1 MSDELEFR
9 DVTNIPTA
17 SKNESV
23 QVLVVEGMAEDGR
36 EGGKRLVKKG

>member
-1 MSDELEFR
+1 MLPK
-9 DVTNIPTA
+9 VLGT

-36 EGGKRLVKKG
+36 EGGREGGKRLVKKG